1 MNTSILDEKLIKKK
15 IISMILPITAENIL
29 QMTAGVVSMAMV
41 SRISA
46 TAVGAI
52 GIGTIIIRIIWA
64 VLKGIATGNSV
75 FVAQSFGAKDY
86 NRLRNSSI
94 QALVIMLG
102 ASLVFQQVIY
112 WNAETLLKIFNPS
125 PVLLEAGTSYLKIL
139 SFSLPFTGMI
149 LLAAG
154 ILQGMGNAKTPMIIV
169 AILNLINIFF
179 SYILVFGN
187 FGLPVLG
194 LSGAAIAYNISYVF
208 ASCLAVYS
216 LFNRESMFSK
226 IRANAEEKFTM
237 KGSMNLVK
245 FAIPTS
251 FEMSFWQ
258 FASIIITRAVLTYG
272 EIAYAAYQLG
282 LQAESISFMPAAGF
296 GIAASTFIGQ
306 AIGSNDRELGRR
318 YFKHLV
324 KISLMITF
332 FAAMLLLLFPTII
345 MRALSSDLK
354 VVSIGAVYLFVMGIV
369 QVPQNVASLINGAL
383 RGAGY
388 PNAAMINVGAGL
400 WLVRVP
406 LVLIVTY
413 VLNANIYWIWIVMGL
428 DLVVRFILAV
438 IVFKKKD
445 IFKQTQ
451 IGANN

>member
-1 MNTSILDEKLIKKK
+1 
-15 IISMILPITAENIL
+15 
-29 QMTAGVVSMAMV
+29 
-41 SRISA
+41 
-46 TAVGAI
+46 
-52 GIGTIIIRIIWA
+52 
-64 VLKGIATGNSV
+64 
-75 FVAQSFGAKDY
+75 
-86 NRLRNSSI
+86 
-94 QALVIMLG
+94 MLG

-194 LSGAAIAYNISYVF
+194 LSGAAIAYNISYIF
-208 ASCLAVYS
+208 ASSLAVYS

-226 IRANAEEKFTM
+226 IRANAKEKFTM
-237 KGSMNLVK
+237 KGSMDLVK

-306 AIGSNDRELGRR
+306 AIGSNDRELGRS
-318 YFKHLV
+318 YFKHLI
-324 KISLMITF
+324 KISLIITS

-369 QVPQNVASLINGAL
+369 QIPQNVASLINGAL

-428 DLVVRFILAV
+428 DLIVRFILAV
-438 IVFKKKD
+438 IVFKKKN
-445 IFKQTQ
+445 IFDKTSL
-451 IGANN
+451 G